1 MTDHNPPSI
10 STPKKTANP
19 YINRLVNPYINLL
32 VSLLLVAMICGTL
45 LGIVWMVT
53 T

>member
-10 STPKKTANP
+10 STPKKT
-19 YINRLVNPYINLL
+19 VNPYINLL